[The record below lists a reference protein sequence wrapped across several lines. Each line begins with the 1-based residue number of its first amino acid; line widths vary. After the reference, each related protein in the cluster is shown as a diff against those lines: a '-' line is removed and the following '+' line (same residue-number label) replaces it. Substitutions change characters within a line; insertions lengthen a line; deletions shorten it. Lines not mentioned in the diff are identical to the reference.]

1 MIVDIAAAAVVW
13 SRRTSMNDDAEV
25 VVVVDG
31 VVDVV
36 AVSAVAVRV
45 AADVAVEASVAVA
58 EVDDAA
64 EVDAVGG

>member
-36 AVSAVAVRV
+36 AVSAVADRV
-45 AADVAVEASVAVA
+45 AAAVAVEASVAVA